1 MRRRTLGSTGL
12 EVSEIGFGAWQLGD
26 DGAWSGMNDHT
37 AHRLVNA
44 AIDGGI
50 NLFDTAPNY
59 ASGNSERLLGEA
71 LRGKRLQVL
80 LVSKFGHRPDG
91 EKDFSVEWFWKS
103 LHASLER
110 LGTDYLDVYLLHNP
124 DPTLYRGTDPVWDA
138 LEKARAQGKIRHFG
152 ASLDFARDA
161 EACLQNTD
169 SNVLEIL
176 FNVFHQDIRR
186 AFPLVR
192 KRGAGTIAKVPLDSG
207 WLTGR
212 FNACSR
218 FSGAR
223 GRWSEEE
230 IARRAELVDRLDWL
244 TADGS
249 ELAHKAI
256 GFLLSYEEVSCVIP
270 GMRTVDQLQSNL
282 KAAGRARDP
291 EDRDKLEAF
300 WDEITKNGEGLLP
313 W

>member
-1 MRRRTLGSTGL
+1 MRRRRLGSTGL

-26 DGAWSGMNDHT
+26 DGAWSGMDDRT
-37 AHRLVNA
+37 AHRLVDT

-71 LRGKRLQVL
+71 LRGKRQQVV
-80 LVSKFGHRPDG
+80 LVSKFGHLPDG
-91 EKDFSVEWFWKS
+91 SK
-103 LHASLER
+103 
-110 LGTDYLDVYLLHNP
+110 
-124 DPTLYRGTDPVWDA
+124 
-138 LEKARAQGKIRHFG
+138 
-152 ASLDFARDA
+152 
-161 EACLQNTD
+161 
-169 SNVLEIL
+169 VLEIL
-176 FNVFHQDIRR
+176 FNIFHQDVRR
-186 AFPLVR
+186 SFPLVR

-212 FNACSR
+212 FNARSR

-230 IARRAELVDRLDWL
+230 IARRAQLVDRLDWL

-282 KAAGRARDP
+282 KAAGHALAP
-291 EDRDKLEAF
+291 EDRDKLKTF
-300 WDEITKNGEGLLP
+300 WDEITQNGERPLP